1 MPDESPRRR
10 GRPPRAEPAEQTG
23 YRITASVRRQL
34 LLAMAFTDARTTQE
48 VIDRAV
54 QEFLARLRE
63 SVPGFADAAEA
74 AAGSVS
80 GRPGKRQ
87 FTAYRTKRGHL
98 RVVDAA
104 GVHQPGRDERSRY
117 VYPIQVP

>member
-74 AAGSVS
+74 AAASAS
-80 GRPGKRQ
+80 GRPGNVSRLH
-87 FTAYRTKRGHL
+87 T
-98 RVVDAA
+98 
-104 GVHQPGRDERSRY
+104 GR
-117 VYPIQVP
+117 